1 MIISPAKQ
9 MVSDDE
15 PLVSPTPIRFP
26 AQVTELMADL
36 KSPPPPPSYKTSG
49 GAAIS

>member
-36 KSPPPPPSYKTSG
+36 KVAHPRRVTRTL
-49 GAAIS
+49 AVQR

>member
-1 MIISPAKQ
+1 MKMIISPAKQ

-36 KSPPPPPSYKTSG
+36 KSRTP
-49 GAAIS
+49 AELQ

>member
-26 AQVTELMADL
+26 DQVTELMADL
-36 KSPPPPPSYKTSG
+36 KSRTPRRVTRTL
-49 GAAIS
+49 AVQR